1 VHGLPGGRET
11 LLRAGA
17 RNRRGIHLRLR
28 FWPLIAVAALQWMT
42 SAIGE
47 LMNLAVRDSADV
59 GSVVGEV
66 PAMTPG
72 EVRYGW

>member
-1 VHGLPGGRET
+1 
-11 LLRAGA
+11 
-17 RNRRGIHLRLR
+17 
-28 FWPLIAVAALQWMT
+28 
-42 SAIGE
+42 
-47 LMNLAVRDSADV
+47 MNLVVRDSVGV

>member
-1 VHGLPGGRET
+1 MSLVVGDP
-11 LLRAGA
+11 
-17 RNRRGIHLRLR
+17 
-28 FWPLIAVAALQWMT
+28 
-42 SAIGE
+42 
-47 LMNLAVRDSADV
+47 ADV